1 MITNDNNTKYRKTMV
16 CSGGKSKTDYFAWVL
31 LQVYYQHKIPF
42 PVSKLKKI
50 KLVLHEFEI
59 PLPVSQLKDW
69 TMISSEGNW
78 KAGALAK
85 GLLWV
90 YYQIEI
96 PFPVSYVKTGKTCVV
111 PIY

>member
-1 MITNDNNTKYRKTMV
+1 MVNNTKYIKIMV
-16 CSGGKSKTDYFAWVL
+16 SSGGKSKTDSFAWVL
-31 LQVYYQHKIPF
+31 LEVDYQNETLF
-42 PVSKLKKI
+42 PVSQLKKI

-59 PLPVSQLKDW
+59 PLPVAQLKDW

-78 KAGALAK
+78 KTGSLAK

-96 PFPVSYVKTGKTCVV
+96 SFPVSYVKTGKTG
-111 PIY
+111 